1 MHHIYTTEAFIIKSF
16 SLGEANKGYF
26 LFTKDLGLVK
36 ATAQSVR
43 LQKSKLRG
51 HLNPFSLIN
60 ISLVKG
66 REIWRITNV
75 ETVLYN
81 PFSKDIK
88 KIGTI
93 KNIFS
98 LLARLVHGEEK
109 NENLFNVLKSFFI
122 YLSNNEVLDENLKN
136 LEVLTALRILFNLGY
151 FKRGIAKSGFEES
164 DVLSYE
170 IIESLSLKRRE
181 YIGQI
186 NDILKETHL

>member
-16 SLGEANKGYF
+16 SLGEANRGYF

-36 ATAQSVR
+36 ATAQGVR

-51 HLNPFSLIN
+51 HLNNFSLIN

-75 ETVLYN
+75 ETVLFN
-81 PFSKDIK
+81 PFSKDTK
-88 KIGTI
+88 KIETI

-109 NENLFNVLKSFFI
+109 NENLFDVLKTFYI
-122 YLSNNEVLDENLKN
+122 YLSESEISDDNLKN
-136 LEVLTALRILFNLGY
+136 LEVLIALRILSNLGY
-151 FKRGIAKSGFEES
+151 FKKEIANIEFEES
-164 DVLSYE
+164 SILSKE
-170 IIESLSLKRRE
+170 IIESISSKRRE
-181 YIGQI
+181 YIKQI